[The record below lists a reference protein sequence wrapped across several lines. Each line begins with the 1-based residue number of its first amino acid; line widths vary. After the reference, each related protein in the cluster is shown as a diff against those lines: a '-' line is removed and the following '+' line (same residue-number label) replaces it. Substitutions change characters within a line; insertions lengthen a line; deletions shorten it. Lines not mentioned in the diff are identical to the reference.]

1 MRRNQFRMMWCFLF
15 LQFLATASWGQSSS
29 PYPVPSEPNQLFFL
43 QRSMNANTI
52 VYVANLSSDGKLD
65 GRAPVEIFW
74 RRYNDSGEKLPL
86 SLVERQLAF
95 GVNTKRTLDES
106 AGFVVTMKAYAKRS
120 ALLRVFNGE
129 PRLEAK
135 VAGQNA
141 RLISAYLHLDESESP
156 PRVLKVDLR
165 GESLDTREP
174 LLESFIP

>member
-1 MRRNQFRMMWCFLF
+1 MTWCCLCLLF
-15 LQFLATASWGQSSS
+15 FTAASWGQSSS
-29 PYPVPSEPNQLFFL
+29 PAAYPVPSEPNQLFFL

-52 VYVANLSSDGKLD
+52 VYVANLNSDGRLD
-65 GRAPVEIFW
+65 RRAPIEIFW
-74 RRYNDSGEKLPL
+74 RRYSDNGEKLPL
-86 SLVERQLAF
+86 SMVESQLAF
-95 GVNTKRTLDES
+95 GVNTKRIQGES
-106 AGFVVTMKAYAKRS
+106 AGFLVTMKAYAKRS
-120 ALLRVFNGE
+120 ALLRVVDGK

-141 RLISAYLHLDESESP
+141 RLISAYLHLDESDTL